1 MFWNK
6 NKNKKT
12 EETKE
17 QAESKNQV
25 SVEENT
31 QQKDNTQFQSIRNA
45 EDLMKEV
52 IDEFTKTKISYI
64 ADVRKDEL
72 SKKNFMKE
80 VRKHLTR
87 YYPNYE
93 AYYDEALALIDS
105 YIFGYFRLTPL
116 IEDKD
121 ITDIKVVDYNNIRV
135 KKKGKRMDSGVKFK
149 SKEEYINFVNYV
161 ATKNQINISNINALQ
176 IFDDKSSV
184 KDFILRFVISMPI
197 ITTPEIPHMAIRKVA
212 RDFPE
217 MDDLVKAGMM
227 TEDMKNYLVK
237 RFHDHSMLVCG
248 PSASGKTTFLNAV
261 KETIPESS
269 SCLIVQETEEL
280 SAKNH
285 PDMLFEHPVVNRGES
300 KVKYTLYDIIAAG
313 LLMDIERFIIGEI
326 KGAEAIHLLNA
337 SYTGHICAATV
348 HSESAMTALDKV
360 VDYAKY
366 ASDYSKPEL
375 MKMVT
380 SFKTIVYIYDFKV
393 IEVVEIVGWDD
404 EKREPIYKTIYREQ
418 GENKS

>member
-6 NKNKKT
+6 NKNRKT

-17 QAESKNQV
+17 QEESKNQV

-31 QQKDNTQFQSIRNA
+31 QQEDNAQFQSIRNA

-93 AYYDEALALIDS
+93 AYYDEALTLIDS

-121 ITDIKVVDYNNIRV
+121 ITD
-135 KKKGKRMDSGVKFK
+135 
-149 SKEEYINFVNYV
+149 
-161 ATKNQINISNINALQ
+161 
-176 IFDDKSSV
+176 
-184 KDFILRFVISMPI
+184 
-197 ITTPEIPHMAIRKVA
+197 
-212 RDFPE
+212 
-217 MDDLVKAGMM
+217 
-227 TEDMKNYLVK
+227 
-237 RFHDHSMLVCG
+237 
-248 PSASGKTTFLNAV
+248 
-261 KETIPESS
+261 
-269 SCLIVQETEEL
+269 
-280 SAKNH
+280 
-285 PDMLFEHPVVNRGES
+285 
-300 KVKYTLYDIIAAG
+300 
-313 LLMDIERFIIGEI
+313 
-326 KGAEAIHLLNA
+326 
-337 SYTGHICAATV
+337 ICAATV